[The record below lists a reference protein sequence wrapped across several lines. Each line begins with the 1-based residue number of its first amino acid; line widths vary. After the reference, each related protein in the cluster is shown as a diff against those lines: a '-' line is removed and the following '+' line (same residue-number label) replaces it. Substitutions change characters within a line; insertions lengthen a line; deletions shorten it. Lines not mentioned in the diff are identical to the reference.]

1 MAIIDRMRG
10 ESSMSVQV
18 ELTWL
23 GQAGFLVR
31 GPRATVLVDAFLSE
45 RPDRLVPPVVAP
57 AALTGVDLV
66 LCTHEHWDHFDAPAV
81 AAVLEASPR
90 ARLVLPEPVTDQALA
105 AGIPA
110 DRVVGGV
117 PGTPV
122 AVTGCTVHPVPAWHG
137 IDVADAYGFAPPGQ
151 DGHRYLGYLL
161 DLDGM
166 RVFHAG
172 DTLWYEG
179 LADRLRELS
188 VELALLPINGR
199 DPVRERAN
207 VVGNMDHREAALLA
221 AEAGART
228 LVPMHYEMFAG
239 NRGYPSH
246 LVDVVLTEG
255 LELDV
260 LVPRHGRPVV
270 VTSER

>member
-1 MAIIDRMRG
+1 
-10 ESSMSVQV
+10 MSVQV

-23 GQAGFLVR
+23 GQAGFLIR

-45 RPDRLVPPVVAP
+45 RPDRTVPPVLAP
-57 AALTGVDLV
+57 GTLTGVDLV

-81 AAVLEASPR
+81 AAVLAASPG
-90 ARLVLPEPVTDQALA
+90 ARLVLPAPITDQAAA
-105 AGIPA
+105 AGIDPA
-110 DRVVGGV
+110 RVIGGV

-122 AVTGCTVHPVPAWHG
+122 EVDGCTVHPVPACHG

-151 DGHRYLGYLL
+151 HGHRYLGYVL

-179 LADRLRELS
+179 MAGTLRELG

-207 VVGNMDHREAALLA
+207 VVGNMDHREAALLS
-221 AEAGART
+221 AEAGVRV

-255 LELDV
+255 LELAV

>member
-1 MAIIDRMRG
+1 
-10 ESSMSVQV
+10 MSTV

-23 GQAGFLVR
+23 GQAGFLIR

-45 RPDRLVPPVVAP
+45 RPDRAVPPVADP
-57 AALTGVDLV
+57 ATLTGVDLV

-81 AAVLEASPR
+81 AAVLAASPR
-90 ARLVLPEPVTDQALA
+90 ARLILPAPILDQAA
-105 AGIPA
+105 DAGIDPE
-110 DRVVGGV
+110 RVTGGV

-122 AVTGCTVHPVPAWHG
+122 TVDGCTVHPVPAWHG

-151 DGHRYLGYLL
+151 DGHRYLGYVL

-179 LADRLRELS
+179 MAERLREHR

-199 DPVRERAN
+199 DPVREHAN

-221 AEAGART
+221 AAAGARI
-228 LVPMHYEMFAG
+228 LVPMHYEMFAS

-255 LELDV
+255 LPLDV
-260 LVPRHGRPVV
+260 LVPGHGRPVV
-270 VTSER
+270 VTSERREV

>member
-1 MAIIDRMRG
+1 
-10 ESSMSVQV
+10 MSVQV

-23 GQAGFLVR
+23 GQAGFLIR

-45 RPDRLVPPVVAP
+45 RPDRCVPPVVAP
-57 AALTGVDLV
+57 ASLTGVDLV
-66 LCTHEHWDHFDAPAV
+66 LCTHEHLDHFDAPTV
-81 AAVLEASPR
+81 VEVLRASPD
-90 ARLVLPEPVTDQALA
+90 ARLVLPAPIAGQAVA
-105 AGIPA
+105 AGVPEDRIVPA
-110 DRVVGGV
+110 V
-117 PGTPV
+117 PDEPV
-122 AVTGCTVHPVPAWHG
+122 AVDGCTVHPVPAWHG

-151 DGHRYLGYLL
+151 DGHRYLGYVL
-161 DLDGM
+161 DLNGM
-166 RVFHAG
+166 RIFHAG

-179 LADRLRELS
+179 MADRLRAHA

-221 AEAGART
+221 AEAGVRV

-246 LVDVVLTEG
+246 LVDVVLSQG

-270 VTSER
+270 VTAAARPAAEG

>member
-1 MAIIDRMRG
+1 MPT
-10 ESSMSVQV
+10 QV

-23 GQAGFLVR
+23 GQAGFLIR
-31 GPRATVLVDAFLSE
+31 GPRATVLVDAFLSP
-45 RPDRLVPPVVAP
+45 RPDRTVPPVVAP
-57 AALTGVDLV
+57 GTLTGVDLV
-66 LCTHEHWDHFDAPAV
+66 LCTHEHWDHFDAATV
-81 AAVLEASPR
+81 VEVLKASPA
-90 ARLVLPEPVTDQALA
+90 ARLILPAPITGQAA
-105 AGIPA
+105 DAGIDPE
-110 DRVVGGV
+110 RVIGGV

-122 AVTGCTVHPVPAWHG
+122 QVDGCVVHPVPAWHG
-137 IDVADAYGFAPPGQ
+137 IDVADAYGFAPPGE

-179 LADRLRELS
+179 MADRLRELG

-207 VVGNMDHREAALLA
+207 VVGNLDHREAALLA
-221 AEAGART
+221 AEAGARI

-255 LELDV
+255 LPLDV

>member
-1 MAIIDRMRG
+1 MA
-10 ESSMSVQV
+10 SV

-23 GQAGFLVR
+23 GQAGFLIR

-45 RPDRLVPPVVAP
+45 RSDRAVPPVADP
-57 AALTGVDLV
+57 ATLTGVDLV
-66 LCTHEHWDHFDAPAV
+66 LCTHEHWDHFDAATVVSVLAASPSARLVVPEPIIDQAV
-81 AAVLEASPR
+81 AAGVDSGRIA
-90 ARLVLPEPVTDQALA
+90 
-105 AGIPA
+105 
-110 DRVVGGV
+110 GGV
-117 PGTPV
+117 PGKPVETP
-122 AVTGCTVHPVPAWHG
+122 GCTVHPLPAWHG

-151 DGHRYLGYLL
+151 DGHRYLGYVL
-161 DLDGM
+161 DLDGL

-179 LADRLRELS
+179 LADRLREHR

-199 DPVRERAN
+199 DPVRERNN

-221 AEAGART
+221 AEAGVRT
-228 LVPMHYEMFAG
+228 LVPMHYDMFAG

-246 LVDVVLTEG
+246 LVDVVLTQG

>member
-1 MAIIDRMRG
+1 
-10 ESSMSVQV
+10 MSVQV

-23 GQAGFLVR
+23 GQAGFLIR

-45 RPDRLVPPVVAP
+45 RPDRTVPPVVAP
-57 AALTGVDLV
+57 GTLTDVDLV
-66 LCTHEHWDHFDAPAV
+66 LCTHEHWDHFDAETV
-81 AAVLEASPR
+81 VAVLAASPR
-90 ARLVLPEPVTDQALA
+90 ARLVLPEPIVDQAVA
-105 AGIPA
+105 AGIDPA
-110 DRVVGGV
+110 RITGGV
-117 PGTPV
+117 PGRAIEV
-122 AVTGCTVHPVPAWHG
+122 DGCAVHPVPAWHG
-137 IDVADAYGFAPPGQ
+137 IDVADAYGFAPPGE
-151 DGHRYLGYLL
+151 DGHRYLGYVL

-179 LADRLRELS
+179 MADRLREHR

-221 AEAGART
+221 AEAGVRI

-246 LVDVVLTEG
+246 LVDVVLTQG
-255 LELDV
+255 LALDV